1 MGIINARNLTRYFN
15 GLLAVDHINLDVNEN
30 EIFGFLGP
38 NGAGKTTTIKMLT
51 TLLKPSEGKAEV
63 CGYDVV
69 KQPSLVRKVIG
80 VVFQEPALDDRLTGW
95 ENLDFHARLYGLRG
109 REKEERIEEVLKL
122 VGLSDRADELV
133 ENYSGGMKRRL
144 EIARGFVHRPKVLF
158 LDEPTLG
165 LDVQTRRAIWE
176 YILKLNRSEGVT
188 IFLTTHYME
197 EADYL
202 SHRVAIID
210 RGRILAVDEPK
221 NLKDMIGGDIVIVD
235 CSDPQ
240 LLAKGLKNLGWVKE
254 IKIRGDEL
262 NIYVELAERRVP
274 EIIMTAERLGISID
288 SVTLRKPT
296 LEDVYLHF
304 TGRKIREEEASVV
317 EKLRN
322 IRARRRWRR

>member
-1 MGIINARNLTRYFN
+1 MGIIEARNLTRRFN
-15 GLLAVDHINLDVNEN
+15 GLTAVDHVNLDVEEG

-51 TLLKPSEGKAEV
+51 TLLRPSEGEARI

-69 KQPSLVRKVIG
+69 RQPSSVRRVIG

-95 ENLDFHARLYGLRG
+95 ENLDFHARLYGLDR
-109 REKEERIEEVLKL
+109 REREERIEEVLEL
-122 VGLSDRADELV
+122 VGLRDRADELV

-144 EIARGFVHRPKVLF
+144 EIARGLIHWPRVLF

-176 YILKLNRSEGVT
+176 YVLKLNRIEGVT
-188 IFLTTHYME
+188 VFLTTHYME

-210 RGRILAVDEPK
+210 HGRILAVDKPK
-221 NLKDMIGGDIVIVD
+221 NLKDMIGGDIVIVS
-235 CSDPQ
+235 CSDPKP
-240 LLAKGLKNLGWVKE
+240 LARELEKLNWVKE
-254 IKIRGDEL
+254 VKVRGGEV
-262 NIYVELAERRVP
+262 NIYVDLGERKIRD
-274 EIIMTAERLGISID
+274 IIVMAERLGVEIE

-304 TGRKIREEEASVV
+304 TGRRIREEEASVV
-317 EKLRN
+317 EKMRN
-322 IRARRRWRR
+322 MRVRRRWRR

>member
-1 MGIINARNLTRYFN
+1 MAIIEARRLTRVYD
-15 GLLAVDHINLDVNEN
+15 GLTAVDHIDLEVEEG

-51 TLLKPSEGKAEV
+51 TLLRPSEGEARI

-69 KQPSLVRKVIG
+69 RQPSSVRKVIG

-95 ENLDFHARLYGLRG
+95 ENLDFHARLYGLDR
-109 REKEERIEEVLKL
+109 REREERIEEVLEL
-122 VGLSDRADELV
+122 VGLKDRADELV

-144 EIARGFVHRPKVLF
+144 EIARGLIHWPRVLF

-176 YILKLNRSEGVT
+176 YVLKLNRVEGITV
-188 IFLTTHYME
+188 FLTTHYME

-210 RGRILAVDEPK
+210 HGKILAVDKPK
-221 NLKDMIGGDIVIVD
+221 NLKDMIGGDIVIVS
-235 CSDPQ
+235 CSDPKP
-240 LLAKGLKNLGWVKE
+240 LARELGESDWVKE
-254 IKIRGDEL
+254 VKVRGGEV
-262 NIYVELAERRVP
+262 NIYVDLGEEKIP
-274 EIIMTAERLGISID
+274 DIIMMAERLGVEIE

-304 TGRKIREEEASVV
+304 TGRRIREEEASVV
-317 EKLRN
+317 EKMRN
-322 IRARRRWRR
+322 MRVRRRWRR

>member
-1 MGIINARNLTRYFN
+1 MGIIEARNLTKRFN
-15 GLLAVDHINLDVNEN
+15 GLTAVDHINLDVEEG

-51 TLLKPSEGKAEV
+51 TLLRPSEGEAKI

-69 KQPSLVRKVIG
+69 RQPSSVRKVIG

-95 ENLDFHARLYGLRG
+95 ENLDFHARLYGLDG
-109 REKEERIEEVLKL
+109 RDREERIEEVLEL
-122 VGLSDRADELV
+122 VGLKDRAHELV

-144 EIARGFVHRPKVLF
+144 EIARGLIHWPRVLF

-176 YILKLNRSEGVT
+176 YILKLNRREGITV
-188 IFLTTHYME
+188 FLTTHYME

-210 RGRILAVDEPK
+210 HGKILAVDKPK
-221 NLKDMIGGDIVIVD
+221 NLKDMIGGDIVIVS
-235 CSDPQ
+235 CSDPKP
-240 LLAKGLKNLGWVKE
+240 LARELGKSNWVKE
-254 IKIRGDEL
+254 VKVRGGEV
-262 NIYVELAERRVP
+262 NIYVDFGEKKIP
-274 EIIMTAERLGISID
+274 DIIMTAERLGVEIE

-304 TGRKIREEEASVV
+304 TGRRIREEEASVV
-317 EKLRN
+317 EKMRN
-322 IRARRRWRR
+322 MRVRGRWRR